1 MFQYSLGRK
10 NSKASN
16 TAKIVQFP
24 MRLCFATTAHKFQG
38 QTVVKPNKICVDLKS
53 VFAAAQAYVMLSR
66 VQSIE
71 QLFILNSLP
80 RDKFYAD
87 VKALQELERLNNI
100 SINNNPSL
108 WEKKHKNNFKIFSLN
123 CQSLRGKIEHFRE
136 DNIVTTSDV
145 ICLSETWLLSDENID
160 TIQIDGYVLR
170 ANGVGHGKG
179 IATYFKQNKFNHC
192 HDIKEKYF
200 QLTKLISE
208 SLDVISIYRSQEG
221 QIDQLLN
228 EITNII
234 SWEKTTLICGDFNVC
249 YNEDRSNKLITTL
262 ENYGFKQLVQ
272 EATFIKGSLIDHV
285 YFRVCETTANVD
297 CCLYSPYY
305 SAMDHDAL
313 LITVSIR
320 EEQP

>member
-1 MFQYSLGRK
+1 MSFPL
-10 NSKASN
+10 SN
-16 TAKIVQFP
+16 PITS
-24 MRLCFATTAHKFQG
+24 G
-38 QTVVKPNKICVDLKS
+38 
-53 VFAAAQAYVMLSR
+53 LSG
-66 VQSIE
+66 V
-71 QLFILNSLP
+71 L
-80 RDKFYAD
+80 
-87 VKALQELERLNNI
+87 I
-100 SINNNPSL
+100 SN
-108 WEKKHKNNFKIFSLN
+108 
-123 CQSLRGKIEHFRE
+123 
-136 DNIVTTSDV
+136 
-145 ICLSETWLLSDENID
+145 
-160 TIQIDGYVLR
+160 
-170 ANGVGHGKG
+170 
-179 IATYFKQNKFNHC
+179 
-192 HDIKEKYF
+192 IKEKYF

-208 SLDVISIYRSQEG
+208 ALDVISIYRSQEG

-305 SAMDHDAL
+305 CAMDHDAL
-313 LITVSIR
+313 LTTVSIR